1 MDFLTKAYAQLL
13 ELIRSMSV
21 GTRVATGLLLAM
33 VVVSLAYLF
42 QYRVVGGDEFLL
54 GGRPFSPSE
63 LTAIETAFAKAGLG
77 KSQVV
82 GSQIRI
88 PRGQKDAYLAA
99 LADGNALPA
108 DFYTYLDSA
117 AANDSPWA
125 SSKSQ
130 QFRIA
135 TAKQKTLAHVLE
147 RMKGIEQASV
157 HYDEETKHGLT
168 RQKQKT
174 AMVA

>member
-1 MDFLTKAYAQLL
+1 MDFLPKAYAQLA
-13 ELIRSMSV
+13 ELMRSVSV
-21 GTRVATGLLLAM
+21 GTRVATALLLVM

-42 QYRVVGGDEFLL
+42 QYGVAGGDELLL
-54 GGRPFSPSE
+54 GGRPFSSSE
-63 LTAIETAFAKAGLG
+63 MTAIEAAFAKAGLR

-108 DFYTYLDSA
+108 DFYTYLDNA
-117 AANDSPWA
+117 VANDSPWA

-130 QFRIA
+130 DF
-135 TAKQKTLAHVLE
+135 
-147 RMKGIEQASV
+147 
-157 HYDEETKHGLT
+157 
-168 RQKQKT
+168 
-174 AMVA
+174 